1 MSSRVPSTRTYKM
14 LLLEEGIAMPKGQLS
29 VSDLSNTILKNLKNF
44 KEGEELVLLRRRPV
58 SSDDSNRGSHGRLK
72 DDKPLTLDQLYSVGT
87 LVKIASDKISSD
99 QNYAYGRKV
108 IFTGIKRFAVTSI
121 TVGDAIPIVYGKIM
135 ETEIHLS
142 QEIEAR
148 RPLIQQ
154 NIRKMCDDG
163 IIKQSDR
170 ILSILATSDHEE
182 MLDLLVHVLDTDIIE
197 LSTKQ
202 AVLETPCLQKRYDL
216 VLESLINKIGIISTQ
231 KKLKITMQQK
241 HNDSQKKY
249 LESIYRQTIEEEFGG
264 DPSMTALSQKIKNSK
279 MPPEAREKALSEFEK
294 LRRSS
299 HQEAAIIR
307 TYIDF
312 LCDLPWG
319 IRSELENNLNK
330 AEKTLD
336 ESHYGLEK
344 IKEAIVMH
352 IAVSMRSKGPMGS
365 ILCFVGPPGVGKTS
379 LSSTVAK
386 ALGRKFIRFALGGV
400 KDEAEIRG
408 HRRTYLG
415 SMAGRILN
423 SIKTC
428 GTINPVFLLDEIDKT
443 GRDFRGDLS
452 DALLEVLDPEQNHE
466 FTDHYLEVA
475 FPLNECFFIC
485 TANDVNK
492 IPPALYDRM
501 EIIQLSSY
509 TLDEKL
515 EIAKKHLIK
524 KQMTKS
530 GALDSEFSINDKA
543 LAMLIDQYTRES
555 GVRDLSRKIKYLIG
569 KAIVQNIKG
578 NMAPEPAE
586 ENGTESSGTE
596 KNGDHKGH
604 ARVQNGAPESARDD
618 ESGQGTSG
626 TNPQKEEVVHN
637 KKQTKKITKKIK
649 LSITANNLEKHL
661 GPAPYSERDKKRAN
675 QIGVINGLAWSS
687 VGGSVLMIQTSLI
700 AGRGKIISTGSLG
713 NVMEESTKVA
723 FTCIKSMAKDRG
735 FRLDMLKDKDVHV
748 HFPAGATPKDGPS
761 AGCAIAL
768 SILSALLNIPIASS
782 MAITGEISLNGES
795 WPIGGLKEKLLAAH
809 RCGIKTV
816 LIPESNRG
824 NVIDIP
830 QNVLDDLKIVYI
842 SHLDDALKH
851 ALVGYTNQFS
861 AADTESEG
869 EKEVLG
875 RKPKKTLN
883 KSHKTDQDLHPVG
896 PDVDKTAETD
906 AETDGEEGD
915 KNPK

>member
-1 MSSRVPSTRTYKM
+1 MSSRTYNM
-14 LLLEEGIAMPKGQLS
+14 LLLEESIVMPKGQLN
-29 VSDLSNTILKNLKNF
+29 VSDLSQAIKNLKNLKNF

-58 SSDDSNRGSHGRLK
+58 LSDDSSRGNHKSLK
-72 DDKPLTLDQLYSVGT
+72 DDKALTLYKLYSVGT

-99 QNYAYGRKV
+99 QNYSYGRKV
-108 IFTGIKRFAVTSI
+108 VFTGIKRFAVTSI
-121 TVGDAIPIVYGKIM
+121 TVGDPTPIVYGDIL
-135 ETEIHLS
+135 ETEAKSSIG
-142 QEIEAR
+142 IEAR
-148 RPLIQQ
+148 RPLVDH

-163 IIKQSDR
+163 IIKSKDAER
-170 ILSILATSDHEE
+170 ILSILSISDHEE
-182 MLDLLVHVLDTDIIE
+182 MLDLLVHVLDMDIIE

-202 AVLETPCLQKRYDL
+202 EVLETVCLEKRYDL
-216 VLESLINKIGIISTQ
+216 VLESLINKIERIAIQ
-231 KKLKITMQQK
+231 KKLKLKMQQK
-241 HNDSQKKY
+241 NNDNQKKY
-249 LESIYRQTIEEEFGG
+249 LEYMHKEIIEKELGG
-264 DPSMTALSQKIKNSK
+264 DPSVMALSQKIKNSK
-279 MPPEAREKALSEFEK
+279 MPPEAQEKAKSEFEK
-294 LRRSS
+294 LQRSS
-299 HQEAAIIR
+299 PQEATIIR

-319 IRSELENNLNK
+319 IRSNLENNLNK
-330 AEKTLD
+330 AEKILN

-352 IAVSMRSKGPMGS
+352 IAVSMRAKGPMGN

-415 SMAGRILN
+415 AMAGKILSSMKN
-423 SIKTC
+423 C

-466 FTDHYLEVA
+466 FTDHYLEVP

-492 IPPALYDRM
+492 IPAALYDRM
-501 EIIQLSSY
+501 DIIQLSSY
-509 TLDEKL
+509 THEEKL
-515 EIAKKHLIK
+515 EIAKKHLVK

-530 GALDSEFSINDKA
+530 GALDSEFSISDKA
-543 LAMLIDQYTRES
+543 LSLLIDRYTRES

-569 KAIVQNIKG
+569 KAIVQNTKG
-578 NMAPEPAE
+578 
-586 ENGTESSGTE
+586 GL
-596 KNGDHKGH
+596 
-604 ARVQNGAPESARDD
+604 APESAEESRAEQGNVKVHHGEEQSGELSPESADSGTKRQSD
-618 ESGQGTSG
+618 ESTSG
-626 TNPQKEEVVHN
+626 ENPKTEEGVAH
-637 KKQTKKITKKIK
+637 KKQAKKVTKRIK
-649 LSITANNLEKHL
+649 LSITASNLEKYL
-661 GPAPYSERDKKRAN
+661 GPAPYSERDKKRSN

-723 FTCIKSMAKDRG
+723 FTCIKSMAKERG
-735 FRLDMLKDKDVHV
+735 FRLDILKDKDVHV

-768 SILSALLNIPIASS
+768 SILSVLLNIPISS
-782 MAITGEISLNGES
+782 AIAITGEISLNGES

-809 RCGIKTV
+809 RSGVKTV

-830 QNVLDDLKIVYI
+830 QNVLDDLNIVYI
-842 SHLDDALKH
+842 SHLDDALEH
-851 ALVGYTNQFS
+851 ALVGYSNQFS
-861 AADTESEG
+861 ASGTESE
-869 EKEVLG
+869 EKTAG
-875 RKPKKTLN
+875 TNRKAKKSLD
-883 KSHKTDQDLHPVG
+883 KSCKTDQGGHSVG
-896 PDVDKTAETD
+896 DNRQDD
-906 AETDGEEGD
+906 AEVGGGSEGGD
-915 KNPK
+915 AGLDE

>member
-1 MSSRVPSTRTYKM
+1 MSSRISSPRTYNM
-14 LLLEEGIAMPKGQLS
+14 LLLEEGIAMPKGQLN
-29 VSDLSNTILKNLKNF
+29 VSDLSHAIKNLKNLKNF

-58 SSDDSNRGSHGRLK
+58 LSDDSSRGNHRRLK
-72 DDKPLTLDQLYSVGT
+72 DDKALTLDKVYSVGI

-121 TVGDAIPIVYGKIM
+121 TVDDPISIVYGEIM
-135 ETEIHLS
+135 ETEIKS
-142 QEIEAR
+142 PIGIEAR
-148 RPLIQQ
+148 RPLVEHH
-154 NIRKMCDDG
+154 IRKMCDDG
-163 IIKQSDR
+163 IIRSKDSDK
-170 ILSILATSDHEE
+170 ILLILGTADHEE
-182 MLDLLVHVLDTDIIE
+182 MLDLLVHVLDMDILE

-202 AVLETPCLQKRYDL
+202 QVLETACLEKRYDL
-216 VLESLINKIGIISTQ
+216 VLENLINKIERIAIQ

-241 HNDSQKKY
+241 HNDNQKKY

-264 DPSMTALSQKIKNSK
+264 DPSLMALSQKIKNSK
-279 MPPEAREKALSEFEK
+279 MPPEAREKAQSEFEK

-299 HQEAAIIR
+299 HQEATIIR

-319 IRSELENNLNK
+319 IRSELETNLNK

-336 ESHYGLEK
+336 DSHYGLKK

-352 IAVSMRSKGPMGS
+352 IAVSMRSKGPMGN

-379 LSSTVAK
+379 LASIVAT

-415 SMAGRILN
+415 SMAGKILN
-423 SIKTC
+423 SIKNC
-428 GTINPVFLLDEIDKT
+428 GAMNPVFLLDEIDKT
-443 GRDFRGDLS
+443 GRDFRGDVS

-466 FTDHYLEVA
+466 FTDHYAEVP
-475 FPLNECFFIC
+475 FSLSDCFFIC
-485 TANDVNK
+485 TANDANK
-492 IPPALYDRM
+492 IPAALYDRM
-501 EIIQLSSY
+501 EIIELSSY
-509 TLDEKL
+509 THDEKL

-543 LAMLIDQYTRES
+543 LGLLIDQYTRES

-578 NMAPEPAE
+578 NMPIEPANE
-586 ENGTESSGTE
+586 TGQSETDTNGGEH
-596 KNGDHKGH
+596 NH
-604 ARVQNGAPESARDD
+604 ASEQNVLPESPSMDD
-618 ESGQGTSG
+618 ASGPSPDGKPETEADVQ
-626 TNPQKEEVVHN
+626 N
-637 KKQTKKITKKIK
+637 KKQTKKTAKKTK
-649 LSITANNLEKHL
+649 LSITASNLAKHL
-661 GPAPYSERDKKRAN
+661 GPAPYAERNKKRSN

-687 VGGSVLMIQTSLI
+687 VGGSVLTIQTSLV
-700 AGRGKIISTGSLG
+700 AGRGKIMSTGSLG

-723 FTCIKSMAKDRG
+723 FTSIKSMAKERG
-735 FRLDMLKDKDVHV
+735 FHLDILKDKDIHV

-761 AGCAIAL
+761 AGCGIAL
-768 SILSALLNIPIASS
+768 SILSVLLNIPISS
-782 MAITGEISLNGES
+782 AMAITGEISLNGES

-809 RCGIKTV
+809 RSGIKTV

-830 QNVLDDLKIVYI
+830 QNVLDELNIVYI

-861 AADTESEG
+861 SAGKESE
-869 EKEVLG
+869 EKKAYLD
-875 RKPKKTLN
+875 RNPKKSGDKTC
-883 KSHKTDQDLHPVG
+883 KTDHDRHSVG
-896 PDVDKTAETD
+896 CDGDSETETD
-906 AETDGEEGD
+906 INEEDTDPE
-915 KNPK
+915 

>member
-1 MSSRVPSTRTYKM
+1 MSSRIPSPRTYNM
-14 LLLEEGIAMPKGQLS
+14 LLLEESIAMPKGQLN
-29 VSDLSNTILKNLKNF
+29 VSDLSHAIKNLKNLKNF

-58 SSDDSNRGSHGRLK
+58 LSDDSSRGNHRRLK
-72 DDKPLTLDQLYSVGT
+72 DDRALTLDQLYSVGT

-108 IFTGIKRFAVTSI
+108 IFTAIKRFAVTSI
-121 TVGDAIPIVYGKIM
+121 TVGDPTSIVYGDIL
-135 ETEIHLS
+135 ETEIKS
-142 QEIEAR
+142 SIGIEAR
-148 RPLIQQ
+148 RPLVEQH
-154 NIRKMCDDG
+154 IRKMCDDG
-163 IIKQSDR
+163 IIRSKDADKLFL
-170 ILSILATSDHEE
+170 ILGTSDHEE
-182 MLDLLVHVLDTDIIE
+182 MLDLLVHVLDMDIMD

-202 AVLETPCLQKRYDL
+202 EVLETACLEKRYDL
-216 VLESLINKIGIISTQ
+216 VLESLINKIERIAIQ

-241 HNDSQKKY
+241 HNDNQKKY
-249 LESIYRQTIEEEFGG
+249 LEAIYRQTIEEEFGG
-264 DPSMTALSQKIKNSK
+264 DPSLMAVSQKIKSSK
-279 MPPEAREKALSEFEK
+279 MPPAAREKAQSELEK

-299 HQEAAIIR
+299 HQEAALIR

-330 AEKTLD
+330 AEKILD
-336 ESHYGLEK
+336 ETHYGLEK

-352 IAVSMRSKGPMGS
+352 IAVSMRAKGPMGN

-415 SMAGRILN
+415 SMAGKILN
-423 SIKTC
+423 AIKNC
-428 GTINPVFLLDEIDKT
+428 GTMNPVFLLDEIDKT
-443 GRDFRGDLS
+443 GRDFRGDVS

-466 FTDHYLEVA
+466 FTDHYLEIP

-492 IPPALYDRM
+492 IPAALLDRM

-509 TLDEKL
+509 THDEKL
-515 EIAKKHLIK
+515 EIAKKHLVK
-524 KQMTKS
+524 KQMAKS

-543 LAMLIDQYTRES
+543 LGLLIDQYTRES

-578 NMAPEPAE
+578 SMPVEPA
-586 ENGTESSGTE
+586 NESTQ
-596 KNGDHKGH
+596 NAD
-604 ARVQNGAPESARDD
+604 QNGAGQNPVSVQSISPESPQDNEAGPFP
-618 ESGQGTSG
+618 SGHPET
-626 TNPQKEEVVHN
+626 EDVVRN
-637 KKQTKKITKKIK
+637 KKHTKKPVKKIK
-649 LSITANNLEKHL
+649 LSITPSNLEKHL
-661 GPAPYSERDKKRAN
+661 GPAPYSERDKKRSN

-723 FTCIKSMAKDRG
+723 FTCIKSMAKERG
-735 FRLDMLKDKDVHV
+735 FSLDMLKNKDIHV

-768 SILSALLNIPIASS
+768 SILSVFLNIPISS
-782 MAITGEISLNGES
+782 GIAITGEISLNGES

-809 RCGIKTV
+809 RSGVKTV

-851 ALVGYTNQFS
+851 ALVGYSRQFS
-861 AADTESEG
+861 AAGTESEG
-869 EKEVLG
+869 EKAGLG
-875 RKPKKTLN
+875 RKPKKSV
-883 KSHKTDQDLHPVG
+883 KSQANQEQHPIG
-896 PDVDKTAETD
+896 GNLED
-906 AETDGEEGD
+906 AETDRETDAAEGD
-915 KNPK
+915 TKPQ